1 MACATLTAA
10 ISATPAIDARAALKI
25 FFIANNIF
33 LRGLL
38 LKLFFY
44 FDFAE
49 EPKSVK
55 TLRKIMLEFTELQ
68 NFQNLHVDFEN
79 SVIM

>member
-1 MACATLTAA
+1 M
-10 ISATPAIDARAALKI
+10 
-25 FFIANNIF
+25 
-33 LRGLL
+33 
-38 LKLFFY
+38 FFY